1 MIEGKNSTPLA
12 RLLEQD
18 TDARDYY
25 DSLHAF
31 VRSHLEE
38 YAQDILSPED
48 LSRISNRIMSETL
61 SDLGG
66 IYDDN

>member
-1 MIEGKNSTPLA
+1 
-12 RLLEQD
+12 LLEQD

-25 DSLHAF
+25 DSLHGF

-48 LSRISNRIMSETL
+48 LARISNVIMSETL